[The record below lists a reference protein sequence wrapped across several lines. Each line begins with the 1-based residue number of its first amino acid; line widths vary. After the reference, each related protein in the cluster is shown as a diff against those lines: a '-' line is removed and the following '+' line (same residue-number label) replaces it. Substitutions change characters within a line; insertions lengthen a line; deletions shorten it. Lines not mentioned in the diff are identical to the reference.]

1 MSQYR
6 VLPYSGAEPRQISE
20 VVNNAMAG
28 KINNTGSI
36 NLTASSATQT
46 NLDDARIGPDSVIS
60 FMPTNTASASFVGD
74 MFVSS
79 RADGSA
85 VISHSINT
93 AASATFSFTI
103 TG

>member
-1 MSQYR
+1 LSQYR

-46 NLDDARIGPDSVIS
+46 HLDDARIGPDSVIS

-74 MFVSS
+74 MFISS
-79 RADGSA
+79 RDIGSA
-85 VISHSINT
+85 VISHSINI

-103 TG
+103 IG